1 MRKSCTVKK
10 KGRMFS
16 EAACRKE
23 VEGKA
28 QRAKKKEAQKN
39 MCANKPKRKM
49 GRASCF

>member
-10 KGRMFS
+10 KGKMFS

-28 QRAKKKEAQKN
+28 QIAKKKEEAKIN
-39 MCANKPKRKM
+39 M
-49 GRASCF
+49 